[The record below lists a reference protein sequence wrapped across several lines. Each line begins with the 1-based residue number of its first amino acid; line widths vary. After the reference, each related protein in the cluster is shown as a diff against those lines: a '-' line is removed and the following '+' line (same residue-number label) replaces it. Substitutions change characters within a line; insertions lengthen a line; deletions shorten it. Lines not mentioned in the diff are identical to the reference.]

1 MLSTFFLIKQLNC
14 CGHGCVNCPY
24 IPKHSGQSNKL
35 DIDILKNLEEW
46 ELEELK
52 NNKNI
57 IFDSDRNSK

>member
-1 MLSTFFLIKQLNC
+1 MK
-14 CGHGCVNCPY
+14 CPY

-35 DIDILKNLEEW
+35 DSDILKNLEDW

-57 IFDSDRNSK
+57 IFDSDGISK

>member
-1 MLSTFFLIKQLNC
+1 MLSTFFLIKQQNC
-14 CGHGCVNCPY
+14 CGHGCVKCPY

-52 NNKNI
+52 KNNI
-57 IFDSDRNSK
+57 IFDSEKISK

>member
-1 MLSTFFLIKQLNC
+1 LSIYSKTFRAI
-14 CGHGCVNCPY
+14 
-24 IPKHSGQSNKL
+24 KL

-57 IFDSDRNSK
+57 IFDSDRISK